1 MPPKLELALLARA
14 AASERMDNQ
23 KAPCEAA
30 DPLNGAFDGE
40 TTAAAKASWNY
51 VLDAIETI
59 HPGPTEAGSG
69 TIDTPNDIA

>member
-1 MPPKLELALLARA
+1 MTTTTKSAAIIA
-14 AASERMDNQ
+14 AA
-23 KAPCEAA
+23 AA
-30 DPLNGAFDGE
+30 AA
-40 TTAAAKASWNY
+40 TAAAATAAAAAAAKASWNY